1 LPENQYENHH
11 HENNLPPAACP
22 SADAVPGRRPGMIQF
37 NFTTNGVSTNGIE
50 LDWLQLNFNT
60 INSGNY
66 FDNQFDAETNF
77 PGNISGPFSLQ

>member
-1 LPENQYENHH
+1 
-11 HENNLPPAACP
+11 
-22 SADAVPGRRPGMIQF
+22 MIQF

-60 INSGNY
+60 TNSGNY

-77 PGNISGPFSLQ
+77 PGNISEPLSRSNSQPKGNPPPPDGRLACL